1 MAVLEIMTYPN
12 PTLTRKAEEVE
23 KVDGTVRKL
32 ISDMVDTMYA
42 NGGVGLAAPQ
52 VGVSK
57 RVIVVDV
64 RPYDPSAS
72 LISIV
77 NPEVISE
84 AGEVLHEE
92 GCLSVPECVEGVK
105 RKQWIKIRGLDKRGR
120 EIEVEGEGMLA
131 IALQHEI
138 DHLNGRVIL
147 HRMSRIK
154 RDLYKKR
161 LQKAKMKVG

>member
-1 MAVLEIMTYPN
+1 MAVLEILTYPN
-12 PTLTRKAEEVE
+12 STLTRRAEEVE
-23 KVDGTVRKL
+23 KVDGKIRKL

-77 NPEVISE
+77 NPEVVSE
-84 AGEVLHEE
+84 GEEVLHEE
-92 GCLSVPECVEGVK
+92 GCLSVPECAVGIK
-105 RKQWIKIRGLDKRGR
+105 RRQWIKVKGLDKRGR

-147 HRMSRIK
+147 DRMSRIK

-161 LQKAKMKVG
+161 LQKAKVKAE

>member
-1 MAVLEIMTYPN
+1 MAVLEIVSYPN
-12 PTLTRKAEEVE
+12 STLTRRAEEVE
-23 KVDGTVRKL
+23 KVDGKIRKL
-32 ISDMVDTMYA
+32 ISDMADTMYA
-42 NGGVGLAAPQ
+42 TGGVGLAAPQ

-64 RPYDPSAS
+64 SPYDPSAS

-77 NPEVISE
+77 NPEVVSE

-92 GCLSVPECVEGVK
+92 GCLSVPECVEGIK
-105 RKQWIKIRGLDKRGR
+105 RSQWVKIRGLDERGR

-147 HRMSRIK
+147 DRMSRIK

-161 LQKAKMKVG
+161 LKKAKMKAG

>member
-1 MAVLEIMTYPN
+1 MAVLEIVTYPN
-12 PTLTRKAEEVE
+12 SVLTRRAEEVE
-23 KVDGTVRKL
+23 RVDGEIRKL
-32 ISDMVDTMYA
+32 ISDMVDTMYV

-57 RVIVVDV
+57 RVVVVDI
-64 RPYDPSAS
+64 RLYDPSSS

-77 NPEVISE
+77 NPEVVAE
-84 AGEVLHEE
+84 GGEVIHEE
-92 GCLSVPECVEGVK
+92 GCLSVPECVEGIK
-105 RKQWIKIRGLDKRGR
+105 RKTWIKVRGLNERGR

-138 DHLNGRVIL
+138 DHLNGKVIL
-147 HRMSRIK
+147 DRMSRLK

-161 LQKAKMKVG
+161 LKKAKERA

>member
-12 PTLTRKAEEVE
+12 ATLTRRAEEVE
-23 KVDGTVRKL
+23 KVDGKIRKL

-42 NGGVGLAAPQ
+42 NEGVGLAAPQ

-64 RPYDPSAS
+64 RPYDPSTS
-72 LISIV
+72 LICMV
-77 NPEVISE
+77 NPEVVSE
-84 AGEVLHEE
+84 GGEVLHEE
-92 GCLSVPECVEGVK
+92 GCLSVPECVEGIK
-105 RKQWIKIRGLDKRGR
+105 RREWIKIRGLDERGR

-147 HRMSRIK
+147 DRMSRIK
-154 RDLYKKR
+154 RDLHKKR
-161 LQKAKMKVG
+161 LQKAKMKAG

>member
-1 MAVLEIMTYPN
+1 MAILEIVTYPHS
-12 PTLTRKAEEVE
+12 TLTRRAEEVE
-23 KVDGTVRKL
+23 KVDGNIRKL

-77 NPEVISE
+77 NPEVVE
-84 AGEVLHEE
+84 EGEEVIHEE
-92 GCLSVPECVEGVK
+92 GCLSVPGCVEGIK
-105 RKQWIKIRGLDKRGR
+105 RRKWIKVRGLNERGR

-138 DHLNGRVIL
+138 DHLNGKVIL
-147 HRMSRIK
+147 DRISRVK

-161 LQKAKMKVG
+161 LQKAKERA